1 MAGKGRDSRKAQP
14 EARGGNLGTE
24 ESRDVSVLGTQEV
37 LHQAE
42 PLVCKTKPEAVT
54 WWTHLK

>member
-24 ESRDVSVLGTQEV
+24 ESPDVSVLGTQG
-37 LHQAE
+37 
-42 PLVCKTKPEAVT
+42 
-54 WWTHLK
+54 LKAWGGEGGFRNR